1 MNHLKK
7 NSPSFNFRKAAGGRR
22 VDNEFALSA
31 QMMISPTWLLID
43 RTRLLL
49 NLPQPKIRRHA
60 FHEAAGFDSTPR
72 IH

>member
-1 MNHLKK
+1 MSFLNTNH
-7 NSPSFNFRKAAGGRR
+7 SFSFRKPAGRR
-22 VDNEFALSA
+22 TAGAEFALSA

-72 IH
+72 IQ